1 MFDLL
6 SSDVFQ
12 RAFLGGTAAAI
23 MAALVGY
30 FLVLR
35 AQAFAAEAFLD
46 ICFAGATG
54 AGLLGQAP
62 LLGMIL
68 FSVFSALS
76 LGALGERARGRSVEI
91 GMVLSFALG
100 LGVLFLGISA
110 RTSGSHANTAVAVLF
125 GSMLSI
131 QWKDIL
137 RMLVSGA
144 IALVTLA
151 IMYRPLLF
159 ASIDPT
165 AAKARGLPVRML
177 SIVFLLIVALA
188 ASASTLVVGV
198 LLSVSLLIAPA
209 AAAIQVTRRPVRSIL
224 LSVVLALGVTWGG
237 LLVSFVGTWRH
248 PPVGFSISTLS
259 ALVYLAAV
267 LAGRRGRVRR
277 VQEIRDL
284 DREVRENGRS
294 P

>member
-6 SSDVFQ
+6 SSGVFQ
-12 RAFLGGTAAAI
+12 RAFLGGTAAAV

-68 FSVFSALS
+68 FSLFSALS
-76 LGALGERARGRSVEI
+76 LGALGERARGRSIEI

-100 LGVLFLGISA
+100 LGVLFLSISSRSSA
-110 RTSGSHANTAVAVLF
+110 SHANAALAVLF

-131 QWKDIL
+131 QWKDIQ
-137 RMLVSGA
+137 RMLVCGA
-144 IALVTLA
+144 VALVTLA
-151 IMYRPLLF
+151 VMYRPLLF
-159 ASIDPT
+159 ASIDP
-165 AAKARGLPVRML
+165 ASAQARGLPVRAL
-177 SIVFLLIVALA
+177 SIIFLLVVALA

-209 AAAIQVTRRPVRSIL
+209 AAAVQLTRRPARSLL
-224 LSVVLALGVTWGG
+224 LSLLLALGVTWGG
-237 LLVSFVGTWRH
+237 LLVSFAGTWRH
-248 PPVGFSISTLS
+248 PPIGFSITTLS

-267 LAGRRGRVRR
+267 IWARRGRPRG

-284 DREVRENGRS
+284 DREVRGNGS
-294 P
+294 HP

>member
-1 MFDLL
+1 MFDLVM
-6 SSDVFQ
+6 SGVFQ
-12 RAFLGGTAAAI
+12 RAFLGGTAAAV

-100 LGVLFLGISA
+100 LGVLFLGVSA
-110 RTSGSHANTAVAVLF
+110 RSSGSHANAAVAVLF

-144 IALVTLA
+144 VALATLA
-151 IMYRPLLF
+151 VVYRPLLF
-159 ASIDPT
+159 ASIDP
-165 AAKARGLPVRML
+165 AAARARGLPVRML
-177 SIVFLLIVALA
+177 SLVFLLVVALA

-209 AAAIQVTRRPVRSIL
+209 AAAVQLTRIPVRSIL
-224 LSVVLALGVTWGG
+224 LSVLLALGVTWGG
-237 LLVSFVGTWRH
+237 LLISFVGTWN
-248 PPVGFSISTLS
+248 PPIGFSISTLS
-259 ALVYLAAV
+259 ALVYLGAI
-267 LAGRRGRVRR
+267 LAGRRGRARR
-277 VQEIRDL
+277 IQEIRDL
-284 DREVRENGRS
+284 DREVRGNGRG

>member
-12 RAFLGGTAAAI
+12 RAFLGGTAAAV

-62 LLGMIL
+62 LMGMIL
-68 FSVFSALS
+68 FSLFSALS
-76 LGALGERARGRSVEI
+76 LGALGERARGRSIEI

-110 RTSGSHANTAVAVLF
+110 RSSASHANAAVAILF
-125 GSMLSI
+125 GSLLSVHRI
-131 QWKDIL
+131 DII
-137 RMLVSGA
+137 RMAVCGSA
-144 IALVTLA
+144 ALATLA
-151 IMYRPLLF
+151 VVYRPLLF
-159 ASIDPT
+159 SSIDPT
-165 AAKARGLPVRML
+165 AARARGLPVRML
-177 SIVFLLIVALA
+177 SITFLLVVALA

-209 AAAIQVTRRPVRSIL
+209 AAAVQVTRRPLHSLL
-224 LSVVLALGVTWGG
+224 LSLVFALLITWAG

-248 PPVGFSISTLS
+248 PPIGFSISALS
-259 ALVYLAAV
+259 AMVYLVAI
-267 LAGRRGRVRR
+267 LLGRRGRPRR
-277 VQEIRDL
+277 APEIRDL
-284 DREVRENGRS
+284 DREVRGNGRS
-294 P
+294 L

>member
-1 MFDLL
+1 MMFDLVA
-6 SSDVFQ
+6 SGVFQ
-12 RAFLGGTAAAI
+12 RALLGGTAAAV

-62 LLGMIL
+62 LLGMIV
-68 FSVFSALS
+68 FSLFSALS

-100 LGVLFLGISA
+100 LGVLFLGVSA
-110 RTSGSHANTAVAVLF
+110 RSSGSHANAAVAVLF

-137 RMLVSGA
+137 RMCISGA
-144 IALVTLA
+144 AALATLA
-151 IMYRPLLF
+151 VVFRPLLF

-165 AAKARGLPVRML
+165 GARARGLPVRML
-177 SIVFLLIVALA
+177 SIVFLLVVALA

-209 AAAIQVTRRPVRSIL
+209 AAAVQLTRRPVRSIL
-224 LSVVLALGVTWGG
+224 LSVLLALGVTWGG
-237 LLVSFVGTWRH
+237 LLVSFVGTWH
-248 PPVGFSISTLS
+248 PPIGFSISTLS
-259 ALVYLAAV
+259 ALVYFAAV
-267 LAGRRGRVRR
+267 LVGRRGRARR

-284 DREVRENGRS
+284 DREVRGNGRS

>member
-6 SSDVFQ
+6 SSGVFQ
-12 RAFLGGTAAAI
+12 RAFLGGTAAAV

-54 AGLLGQAP
+54 AGLFGQAP

-68 FSVFSALS
+68 FSLFSALS
-76 LGALGERARGRSVEI
+76 LGSLGERARGRSVEI

-100 LGVLFLGISA
+100 LGVLFLSISSRSSA
-110 RTSGSHANTAVAVLF
+110 SHANAALAVLF

-137 RMLVSGA
+137 RMLVCGA
-144 IALVTLA
+144 VALVTLA
-151 IMYRPLLF
+151 VVYRPLLF

-165 AAKARGLPVRML
+165 SAQARGLPVRGL
-177 SIVFLLIVALA
+177 SIVFLLVVALA

-209 AAAIQVTRRPVRSIL
+209 AAAVQLTRRPARSLL
-224 LSVVLALGVTWGG
+224 LSLVFALSVTWGG

-248 PPVGFSISTLS
+248 PPIGFSITTLS

-267 LAGRRGRVRR
+267 IWGRRGRPRGVR
-277 VQEIRDL
+277 ELRDL
-284 DREVRENGRS
+284 DREVRGNGRH

>member
-1 MFDLL
+1 MFDLVA
-6 SSDVFQ
+6 SGVFQ
-12 RAFLGGTAAAI
+12 RAFLGGTAAAV

-62 LLGMIL
+62 LLGMIV
-68 FSVFSALS
+68 FSLFSALS

-100 LGVLFLGISA
+100 LGVLFLGVSA
-110 RTSGSHANTAVAVLF
+110 RSSGSHANAAVAVLF
-125 GSMLSI
+125 GSMLSV

-137 RMLVSGA
+137 RMAVSGA
-144 IALVTLA
+144 VALATLA
-151 IMYRPLLF
+151 VVFRPLLY

-165 AAKARGLPVRML
+165 AARARGIPVRML
-177 SIVFLLIVALA
+177 SIVFLLVVALA

-209 AAAIQVTRRPVRSIL
+209 AAAVQLTRRPFRTIL

-237 LLVSFVGTWRH
+237 LLVSFVGTWH
-248 PPVGFSISTLS
+248 PPIGFSISTLS

-267 LAGRRGRVRR
+267 LVGRRGRVRR

-284 DREVRENGRS
+284 DREVRGTGRNA
-294 P
+294 

>member
-6 SSDVFQ
+6 SSGVFQ
-12 RAFLGGTAAAI
+12 RAFLGGTAAAV

-68 FSVFSALS
+68 FSLFSALS

-100 LGVLFLGISA
+100 LGVLFLGLSA
-110 RTSGSHANTAVAVLF
+110 RSSGSHANAAVAVLF
-125 GSMLSI
+125 GSMLSV

-137 RMLVSGA
+137 RMLVCGGV
-144 IALVTLA
+144 ALVTLA
-151 IMYRPLLF
+151 IVYRPLLF

-165 AAKARGLPVRML
+165 AARARGLPVRML
-177 SIVFLLIVALA
+177 SIVFLVVVALA

-209 AAAIQVTRRPVRSIL
+209 AAAVHLTRRPVRSIL
-224 LSVVLALGVTWGG
+224 LSMVFALGVTWGA
-237 LLVSFVGTWRH
+237 LLVSFAGTWH
-248 PPVGFSISTLS
+248 PPIGFALSTLS
-259 ALVYLAAV
+259 ALVYLGAV
-267 LAGRRGRVRR
+267 LAGRRGRARH
-277 VQEIRDL
+277 VQEVRDL
-284 DREVRENGRS
+284 DREVRGNGRS

>member
-12 RAFLGGTAAAI
+12 RAFLGGTAAAV

-62 LLGMIL
+62 LMGMIL
-68 FSVFSALS
+68 FSLFSALS
-76 LGALGERARGRSVEI
+76 LGALGERARGRSIEI

-110 RTSGSHANTAVAVLF
+110 RSSAFHANAAVAILF
-125 GSMLSI
+125 GSLLSVHRI
-131 QWKDIL
+131 DII
-137 RMLVSGA
+137 RMAVCGSA
-144 IALVTLA
+144 ALATLA
-151 IMYRPLLF
+151 VVYRPLLF
-159 ASIDPT
+159 SSIDPT
-165 AAKARGLPVRML
+165 AARARGLPVRML
-177 SIVFLLIVALA
+177 SITFLVVVALA

-209 AAAIQVTRRPVRSIL
+209 AAAVQVTRRPLHSLL
-224 LSVVLALGVTWGG
+224 LSLVFALLITWAG

-248 PPVGFSISTLS
+248 PPIGFSISALS
-259 ALVYLAAV
+259 ALVYLVAI
-267 LAGRRGRVRR
+267 LLGRRGRPRR
-277 VQEIRDL
+277 APEIRDL
-284 DREVRENGRS
+284 DREVRGNGRS
-294 P
+294 L